1 MLLNYN
7 IFGPFLTL
15 KIIQA
20 KNTTKK
26 SKLSK
31 LNQFIIVF
39 KMLFNLRMFSIF
51 NKLNRF
57 LLLCLI
63 VILFTGCNGLSKTN
77 TREVPVNAQERARKN
92 VEEGRGAGL
101 GNVFGKGSTN
111 YEFSSSNPMWRA
123 SLELLDFLPLST
135 VDYSGGVI
143 VSDWYS
149 DSSKS
154 DESIK
159 ISVRFLSNE
168 VRSDSLKIIIHK
180 KKCSSSQNCTTSLQ
194 ENSKIITELRR
205 SILAKAAIFEKEK
218 KNKKK

>member
-1 MLLNYN
+1 MTFKFFVIIILLT
-7 IFGPFLTL
+7 FLT
-15 KIIQA
+15 
-20 KNTTKK
+20 N
-26 SKLSK
+26 
-31 LNQFIIVF
+31 
-39 KMLFNLRMFSIF
+39 
-51 NKLNRF
+51 
-57 LLLCLI
+57 C
-63 VILFTGCNGLSKTN
+63 GGLSKTDS
-77 TREVPVNAQERARKN
+77 RQVPINAQERARKN

-101 GNVFGKGSTN
+101 SGILSNRNTN

-154 DESIK
+154 NESIK

-180 KKCSSSQNCTTSLQ
+180 KNCSSSQNCTTSLQ
-194 ENSKIITELRR
+194 NNSKIIDELRR
-205 SILAKAAIFEKEK
+205 SILAKAAIFEKE
-218 KNKKK
+218 NKKKKK